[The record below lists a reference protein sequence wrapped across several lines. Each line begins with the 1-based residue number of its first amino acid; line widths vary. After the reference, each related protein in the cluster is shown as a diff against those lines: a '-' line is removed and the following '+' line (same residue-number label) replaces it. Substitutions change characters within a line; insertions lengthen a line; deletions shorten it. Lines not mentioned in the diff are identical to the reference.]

1 MRNKSNS
8 VKLNTCNLNL
18 ILETTIKKIMKT
30 LVGEDLCGMADYCRA
45 WGQEQ
50 QRPDLEG
57 FKTK

>member
-1 MRNKSNS
+1 
-8 VKLNTCNLNL
+8 
-18 ILETTIKKIMKT
+18 MKT

-57 FKTK
+57 FKTE

>member
-1 MRNKSNS
+1 MKNKLNS
-8 VKLNTCNLNL
+8 VKLNICKLNL
-18 ILETTIKKIMKT
+18 IIEATKKSMKT

-57 FKTK
+57 FKTE

>member
-1 MRNKSNS
+1 
-8 VKLNTCNLNL
+8 
-18 ILETTIKKIMKT
+18 MKT
-30 LVGEDLCGMADYCRA
+30 LVGEDLCGMADYWRA